1 MSRISEHDPSIKCEW
16 RLLEPAESG
25 TTVTHTSPAPS
36 PQPASEPAPE
46 SMTYAS
52 AGVSIDAGNALV
64 QRIKR
69 TVASTARPGAAALIG
84 GFGGL
89 LDLAAAG
96 YPGGPRVGLPIQGV
110 GTKLKLA
117 FALGKHDTVGIDLVA
132 MNVNDLVV
140 QGAEPL
146 AFVDYF
152 ATGALDVGVAADFV
166 AGVARGCV
174 EARCALVGGETAEM
188 PALYAP
194 GEYDAAGCAMGA
206 LAEGRALLPDAEG
219 MRAGDVLLGLAS
231 SGVHSNG
238 FSLVHRILA
247 ARGVALTDPAP
258 WDPRGGRAVGEAL
271 LEPTRIYVR
280 SCLALCERGLVKGMA
295 HITGGGLVENVPRML
310 PDGLA
315 ADVDA
320 SKWPV
325 PPVLIW
331 LKQAGDVAAAE
342 FARTWNA
349 GVGMAVVVGAEHV
362 AEAVK
367 TLEDADE
374 RVYVIGSLV
383 PREGDGCILRNIEVW
398 D

>member
-1 MSRISEHDPSIKCEW
+1 
-16 RLLEPAESG
+16 
-25 TTVTHTSPAPS
+25 
-36 PQPASEPAPE
+36 
-46 SMTYAS
+46 MTYAS

-96 YPGGPRVGLPIQGV
+96 YPGGPRVVLAIDGV

-166 AGVARGCV
+166 TGVARGCV

-188 PALYAP
+188 PSLYAA

-206 LAEGRALLPDAEG
+206 LREGRRLLPDTEG

-247 ARGVALTDPAP
+247 ARGVALASPAP
-258 WDPRGGRAVGEAL
+258 WDASGAVSVGEAL

-280 SCLALCERGLVKGMA
+280 SCLALCDRGLVKGMA

-315 ADVDA
+315 ADIDV
-320 SKWPV
+320 STWPV
-325 PPVLIW
+325 PPVLGW
-331 LKQAGDVAAAE
+331 LKQAGNVAAME

-349 GVGMAVVVGAEHV
+349 GIGMVVVVGVEQV
-362 AEAVK
+362 TEAVK
-367 TLEDADE
+367 TLEDAGE
-374 RVYVIGSLV
+374 KVNVIGSLI
-383 PREGDGCILRNIEVW
+383 RRDGEGCVLRNIDIW
-398 D
+398 K